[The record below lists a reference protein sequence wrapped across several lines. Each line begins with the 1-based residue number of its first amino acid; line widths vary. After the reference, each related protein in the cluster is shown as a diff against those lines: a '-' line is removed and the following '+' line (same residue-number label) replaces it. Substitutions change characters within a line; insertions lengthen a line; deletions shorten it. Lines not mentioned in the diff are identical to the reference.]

1 MIIYLYSLPNS
12 LTLSHS
18 DTNMIFLKSCNYYK
32 DFCGCNYD
40 WSIWSQII
48 PLFLFVTEILKT
60 IFIWVGFST
69 WLSKL
74 KTYDWA
80 PLSLSFCNFPRDT
93 ISLSLYEVVKA
104 IKIKTYER
112 SRYRWS
118 MNGATIPP
126 PSTGRCQILE
136 KVSSSPEIESHII
149 HVNTKMERLLKLF

>member
-1 MIIYLYSLPNS
+1 MRNFPDPAHMIIYLYSLPNS

-32 DFCGCNYD
+32 DFYGCNYD

-80 PLSLSFCNFPRDT
+80 PLSLSFCKFPCDT
-93 ISLSLYEVVKA
+93 IFLSAWSCQSHKNQNIWTEPLQVVNEWGYHS
-104 IKIKTYER
+104 T
-112 SRYRWS
+112 
-118 MNGATIPP
+118 TIN
-126 PSTGRCQILE
+126 RA
-136 KVSSSPEIESHII
+136 VSNSGESFFFSWDRESH
-149 HVNTKMERLLKLF
+149 NTC